1 MKKILDYALEN
12 ENRQQADTTVL
23 QIDLIKTR
31 ELIAAQRADQNQI
44 LAFSTQLV
52 WHLCVPK
59 YFSAEWKSTASLRR
73 N

>member
-31 ELIAAQRADQNQI
+31 ELIAAQRELTRTRYSHFLPN
-44 LAFSTQLV
+44 
-52 WHLCVPK
+52 
-59 YFSAEWKSTASLRR
+59 
-73 N
+73 